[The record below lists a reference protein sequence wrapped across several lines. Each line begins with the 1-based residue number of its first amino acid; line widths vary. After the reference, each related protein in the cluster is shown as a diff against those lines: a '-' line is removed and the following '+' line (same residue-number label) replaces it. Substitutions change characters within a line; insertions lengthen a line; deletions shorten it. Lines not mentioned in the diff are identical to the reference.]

1 MKTLLVNEMRW
12 ISFLSC
18 FSLIFV
24 HLIADVQADEKPN
37 VVWILSEDNSK
48 HYLNLYSP
56 KGAKTPTIE
65 SLAADGLVFEHAFS
79 NAPVCSVARTTVM
92 TGCYLP
98 KMGAQFHRR
107 LVHANMPG
115 DLKMFPYYL
124 RQAGYHCTNNSKTDY
139 NVKVDMKEVWDAS
152 SNKASWKDRKEGQPF
167 FHMRTFT
174 DSHESCL
181 HPPKLDLKTPKKH
194 DPERVVLPPHYP
206 QTKTFKITYAHYL
219 DRMQV
224 IDEKIKGLVEEL
236 KADGVYD
243 NTFIFYFGD
252 HGGALP
258 RSKGYI
264 YDTGLHVPL
273 VVRVPEKFKHL
284 VDFEK
289 GSRVDGFVS
298 FIDFS
303 ATTMNLLG
311 VDRPALMDGKAFL
324 GKGVRAEE
332 VNSRDT
338 AFGYADRFDQ
348 QYNYDRSVRIG
359 DFKYIR
365 HYNHY
370 YPSSIFNDYR
380 FIMEA
385 AQEWKH
391 LSKEHQVTG
400 IQNAFFEPNRAEA
413 LYNLKDDPYELNNI
427 IDKPEHASVLTS
439 LRMTLAK
446 WQTQMPDSGF
456 LPESKVLE
464 EVLENPL
471 RFKEAQT
478 DRIKAIVA
486 LTQLVSKP
494 YNDAKGL
501 LESSLSSKDEVLR
514 AWAIVTASHFGEPS
528 KELVDQMKKAT
539 ENSFIASLRMS
550 EYLASMNQSD
560 ALKYFDQATALVK
573 NDAQLLIALN
583 SAVYLKDNVGLSPKV
598 SHLSPI
604 KKGDR
609 FITQRFAF
617 LMPQSKYAEELSS
630 KKDKKMAKKKK

>member
-1 MKTLLVNEMRW
+1 MKLRNF
-12 ISFLSC
+12 ISFISLSLC
-18 FSLIFV
+18 LLFDF
-24 HLIADVQADEKPN
+24 VQAAEKPN

-56 KGAKTPTIE
+56 QGAKTPTIE

-107 LVHANMPG
+107 LEHANMPG

-139 NVKVDMKEVWDAS
+139 NVNVDMKEVWDAS
-152 SNKASWKDRKEGQPF
+152 NNRASWKDRKAGQPF
-167 FHMRTFT
+167 FHMRTFG

-181 HPPKLDLKTPKKH
+181 HYPRLDLNTPKAH

-224 IDEKIKGLVEEL
+224 IDEKIKALVAEL

-284 VDFEK
+284 VDFKK

-311 VDRPALMDGKAFL
+311 VDKPEHMDGNAFL
-324 GKGVRAEE
+324 GQGIRASE
-332 VNSRDT
+332 VNSRNT

-385 AQEWKH
+385 AKEWKQ
-391 LSKEHQVTG
+391 LSKAHQVSG
-400 IQNAFFEPNRAEA
+400 IQNAFFAPNRAEA
-413 LYNLKDDPYELNNI
+413 LYNLKEDPYELKNL
-427 IDKPEHASVLTS
+427 IDEPMHRERLNQ
-439 LRMTLAK
+439 LRSTLGQ

-464 EVLENPL
+464 EVIENPL
-471 RFKEAQT
+471 TFKRTQSE
-478 DRIKAIVA
+478 RIKAIVA
-486 LTQLVSKP
+486 LTQLVAKP
-494 YNDAKGL
+494 YAEAEGL
-501 LESSLSSKDEVLR
+501 LKASLSSKDEVIR
-514 AWAIVTASHFGEPS
+514 AWAIVTASHFGKNS
-528 KELVDQMKKAT
+528 QVLKGKMKKAT
-539 ENSFIASLRMS
+539 EGSFIASLRMS
-550 EYLASMNQSD
+550 EYLASLELAD
-560 ALKYFDQATALVK
+560 ALTYFDQATALIK

-583 SAVYLKDNVGLSPKV
+583 TAVYLKDTVGLAPNV
-598 SHLSPI
+598 SHLSPV

-617 LMPQSKYAEELSS
+617 LMPDSQYAVDLAN
-630 KKDKKMAKKKK
+630 MMNKKKTKPKKK